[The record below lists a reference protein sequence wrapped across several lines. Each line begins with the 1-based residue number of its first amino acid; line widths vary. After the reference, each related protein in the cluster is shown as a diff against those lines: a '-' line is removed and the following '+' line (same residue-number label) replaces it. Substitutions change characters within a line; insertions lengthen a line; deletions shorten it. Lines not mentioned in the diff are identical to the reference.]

1 MRFHKSRPTKTQF
14 LHRLQII
21 DLYLEKIKRKMKH
34 LMKGIRIAAYI
45 AEIIVAGSTIVE
57 LVEKYSG
64 RSKRKSAASK
74 VDTGNVA
81 TENP

>member
-1 MRFHKSRPTKTQF
+1 
-14 LHRLQII
+14 
-21 DLYLEKIKRKMKH
+21 MKH

-57 LVEKYSG
+57 IVEKYSG
-64 RSKRKSAASK
+64 RSKRKSTASK

>member
-1 MRFHKSRPTKTQF
+1 
-14 LHRLQII
+14 
-21 DLYLEKIKRKMKH
+21 MKH

-64 RSKRKSAASK
+64 RSKR
-74 VDTGNVA
+74 
-81 TENP
+81 NPPQVKLIQAM

>member
-1 MRFHKSRPTKTQF
+1 
-14 LHRLQII
+14 
-21 DLYLEKIKRKMKH
+21 MKH

-64 RSKRKSAASK
+64 RSKIGRASCRER
-74 VDTGNVA
+74 V
-81 TENP
+81 

>member
-1 MRFHKSRPTKTQF
+1 MR
-14 LHRLQII
+14 
-21 DLYLEKIKRKMKH
+21 H

-64 RSKRKSAASK
+64 RSKRKPAASK

>member
-1 MRFHKSRPTKTQF
+1 MNRIRNKNKRQEKREHIINQQQKT
-14 LHRLQII
+14 
-21 DLYLEKIKRKMKH
+21 KRKMKH

-45 AEIIVAGSTIVE
+45 AEIIVASSTIVE

>member
-1 MRFHKSRPTKTQF
+1 
-14 LHRLQII
+14 
-21 DLYLEKIKRKMKH
+21 MKH

-64 RSKRKSAASK
+64 RS
-74 VDTGNVA
+74 
-81 TENP
+81 NPPQVKLIQAM